1 MPDTYWD
8 ARVDGSHPNLLKKA
22 FGLPKPGNEG
32 YFYAFGRA
40 PMTAKASGVRGILDK
55 NGGVRFRGTFNVRL
69 HDRYDWNL
77 GQGTPLRPDPRIPM
91 DKIRQYIPKDLP
103 VIPPKGDEIQVGDS
117 FFKEM
122 LEKGYGRDFDVE
134 APYEPLTLEFYQAK
148 PGGPF
153 QNKVIPRTP

>member
-1 MPDTYWD
+1 
-8 ARVDGSHPNLLKKA
+8 
-22 FGLPKPGNEG
+22 
-32 YFYAFGRA
+32 
-40 PMTAKASGVRGILDK
+40 
-55 NGGVRFRGTFNVRL
+55 
-69 HDRYDWNL
+69 
-77 GQGTPLRPDPRIPM
+77 M